1 MYEFL
6 DGIVENKQPT
16 KVILFVG
23 GVGYAIK
30 ISLSTF
36 RALPEVGEKYR
47 IRTYLHVRE
56 DILDLYGFADET
68 EREVFLN
75 LITISGIG
83 PKLAQ
88 TILSGLTP
96 AELIRAIRLSD
107 EPTLNSISGVGK
119 KTAQRLVVE
128 LQSKFEKWGENLV
141 GEQPR
146 IPTDSIFNSVERE
159 ALMALVSL
167 GYKKP
172 IAERALQKVQKSKQH
187 KVVEDLIKDALQA
200 V

>member
-1 MYEFL
+1 MYEYL
-6 DGIVENKQPT
+6 YGTIDQKQPT
-16 KVILFVG
+16 QVVLDVNN
-23 GVGYAIK
+23 VGYALK

-36 RALPEVGEKYR
+36 RALPDMGEKVR
-47 IRTYLHVRE
+47 LHTYLHVRE
-56 DILDLYGFADET
+56 DVLDLYGFNDAT

-75 LITISGIG
+75 LIAISGIG

-96 AELIRAIRLSD
+96 EELIRAIRHAD
-107 EPTLNSISGVGK
+107 EQTLNGISGVGK

-128 LQSKFEKWGENLV
+128 LKSKFEKWADVPVSATGES
-141 GEQPR
+141 EQSAPL
-146 IPTDSIFNSVERE
+146 NALERE
-159 ALMALVSL
+159 ALMALMSL

-172 IAERALQKVQKSKQH
+172 VAERALQRAQKNKQY
-187 KVVEDLIKDALQA
+187 KIVEDLLKAALQA